1 LQCAYLFLVES
12 ACRHIRDSLQ
22 KTEIPDVH
30 PKSKLEDN
38 KRQLLLALKLH
49 ELMVLC
55 MDKLSYQDARVRF
68 SSLRISFA

>member
-1 LQCAYLFLVES
+1 MSEIKTLSLGCTHIVMHPQCAYLFLVES

-38 KRQLLLALKLH
+38 KRNPKTLTLTCPQT
-49 ELMVLC
+49 
-55 MDKLSYQDARVRF
+55 S
-68 SSLRISFA
+68 